1 MLALTSVLMSRG
13 IPAIAQ
19 QPQSDSTVSLSQL
32 TADMIEKVRPYHYD
46 MTHEEYREL
55 QRKSIESE
63 YVIEIGK
70 ISKKARARRE
80 DKENYTKKTYK
91 VSDGIT
97 FKELIT
103 SLPGIE
109 IDKAGRFIT
118 TGNRPDTVNK

>member
-32 TADMIEKVRPYHYD
+32 TADMIEKVN